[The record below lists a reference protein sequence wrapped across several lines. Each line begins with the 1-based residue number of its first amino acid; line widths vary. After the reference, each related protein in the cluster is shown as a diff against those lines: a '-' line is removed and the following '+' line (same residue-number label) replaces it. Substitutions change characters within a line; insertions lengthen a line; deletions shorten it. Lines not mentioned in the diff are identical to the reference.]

1 MPSELRVIAVEGIP
15 EVTAGA
21 DLGLAILDAARAQET
36 PVEAGDVV
44 VVAQKIVSK
53 AEGRMVAAATR
64 EDAREVARRE
74 SRRVLRETPQRFIVE
89 THHGLVCA
97 NAGVDSSN
105 VDEGFVLLL
114 PKDPDASAQRIRATL
129 EEAAG
134 GKVAVIVSD
143 TFGRTWRNGYAN
155 VAIGSAGI
163 EPLVDYRGQ
172 VDPSGHELVIT
183 EMAHIDELASAA
195 ELVQGKVSRVP
206 VAIVRGYAFTPSER
220 GAGDLI
226 RPVADDLFR

>member
-1 MPSELRVIAVEGIP
+1 MNGLRVIPVVGIP

-21 DLGLAILDAARAQET
+21 DIGAIVADAARAQET

-44 VVAQKIVSK
+44 VIAQKIVSK
-53 AEGRMVAAATR
+53 AEGRQVPAATR
-64 EDAREVARRE
+64 EEAREVARRE
-74 SRRVLRETPQRFIVE
+74 TRRVLRETPQRFIVE

-105 VDEGFVLLL
+105 VEDGFVLLL
-114 PKDPDASAQRIRATL
+114 PRDPDASAQRIRATL
-129 EEAAG
+129 ESLCG
-134 GKVAVIVSD
+134 GSVAVIVSD
-143 TFGRTWRNGYAN
+143 TFGRTWRNGHAN

-172 VDPSGHELVIT
+172 IDPSGHELVVT
-183 EMAHIDELASAA
+183 EIAHIDELASAA
-195 ELVQGKVSRVP
+195 ELVQGKLDRVP
-206 VAIVRGYAFTPSER
+206 VAIVRGYEWYASER